1 MDLVLLSKTIVGAG
15 LIVVFLM
22 EVIKRQIKKSKAKP
36 AEEITEANKNIIKES
51 MPWHIPSWMGL
62 SLGAAL
68 SMVISLLFFMAWLQP
83 ASVWVYLIHTIAIFL
98 FQYFVSMELAKRILS
113 WFSKRQ
119 GVDITPIIAGG
130 N

>member
-15 LIVVFLM
+15 LIVVFLV

-36 AEEITEANKNIIKES
+36 AEVLTDQNKDKLKTFEI
-51 MPWHIPSWMGL
+51 WHIPSWLGL

-68 SMVISLLFFMAWLQP
+68 SLIISLLFFKAWLQP

-119 GVDITPIIAGG
+119 GVDISPIVAGG

>member
-1 MDLVLLSKTIVGAG
+1 MDIILLSKTIIGAG

-22 EVIKRQIKKSKAKP
+22 ELLKRQIKKSKAKP
-36 AEEITEANKNIIKES
+36 AEVLTAKNKAKLKTGEVR
-51 MPWHIPSWMGL
+51 HIPSWMGL

-68 SMVISLLFFMAWLQP
+68 SLVISLLFFMAWLQP

-119 GVDITPIIAGG
+119 GVDISPIMAGG

>member
-36 AEEITEANKNIIKES
+36 AEVLTAKNKDKLKTCV
-51 MPWHIPSWMGL
+51 PWHIPSWMGL
-62 SLGAAL
+62 SLGAVL
-68 SMVISLLFFMAWLQP
+68 SLVISLLFFMAWLQP

-119 GVDITPIIAGG
+119 GVDISPIMTGG